1 MDGTEEN
8 ALLIGYLHSSPET
21 QIPRTTVSLTTHSY
35 SLTEKGVED
44 LFWGY
49 SSDKDFD
56 GF

>member
-1 MDGTEEN
+1 MDGTEED

-21 QIPRTTVSLTTHSY
+21 QIPRTTVSLTTHS
-35 SLTEKGVED
+35 LTEKGVED

-49 SSDKDFD
+49 SSDKD